1 MNKRIS
7 TILGN
12 LYKMQMF
19 LENFKLPKVFED
31 MNNLNRPIASK
42 NV

>member
-1 MNKRIS
+1 MNKRVS

-12 LYKMQMF
+12 LYKIQMF

-31 MNNLNRPIASK
+31 INNLNRPIASK
-42 NV
+42 KI